1 MIENLLMKE
10 LKEKF
15 IIDFNSY
22 EKLYFLKKAKESIF
36 LKGYQACE
44 DLFHYCYFL
53 TLRERFQKV
62 SPFKDEGFLRFLL
75 IEGKKDIDE
84 AIKLYEDRLEK
95 HKTGKT
101 ELEGY
106 RFLEYFSE

>member
-15 IIDFNSY
+15 IIDFNPS
-22 EKLYFLKKAKESIF
+22 EKLYFLKKAKEAIL

-53 TLRERFQKV
+53 TLRERFQKM
-62 SPFKDEGFLRFLL
+62 SQFKYEGFLRLLL
-75 IEGKKDIDE
+75 IEGDKDIAE
-84 AIKLYEDRLEK
+84 AIRLYEEKLEK
-95 HKTGKT
+95 SKTDKT
-101 ELEGY
+101 EIEGY
-106 RFLEYFSE
+106 KFLEYFSE